1 MVTVEVV
8 GKSASRKC
16 SHCPRASF
24 LPNSVHAPNSSS
36 VQLRHDQ
43 HGLHAMTGQDQRLTL
58 KHRAASLLLAG
69 ACLLAAAP
77 AAVSQQAKPQPASL
91 EGSWSGGGTVVFPSG
106 SREKARCRATFRRQT
121 SSSFAMSA

>member
-1 MVTVEVV
+1 
-8 GKSASRKC
+8 
-16 SHCPRASF
+16 
-24 LPNSVHAPNSSS
+24 
-36 VQLRHDQ
+36 
-43 HGLHAMTGQDQRLTL
+43 MTGQDQRLTL

-106 SREKARCRATFRRQT
+106 SREKAHGSEVVGGAPKMHCRKAGGGG
-121 SSSFAMSA
+121 S